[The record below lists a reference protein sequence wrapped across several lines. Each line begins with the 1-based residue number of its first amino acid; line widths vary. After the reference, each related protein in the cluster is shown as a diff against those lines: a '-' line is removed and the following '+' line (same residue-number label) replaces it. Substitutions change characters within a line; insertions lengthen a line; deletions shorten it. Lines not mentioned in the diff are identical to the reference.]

1 MPFGQWIVGPPGSG
15 KTTYC
20 NGLQQYL
27 TLSGRKCAIINLDP
41 ANDALPYT
49 CAVNISNLV
58 TLEEVQTHHKLGPNG
73 GLIFCME
80 FLQENLDWLKEQ
92 LDPLLKDGTYLIFD
106 CPGQVELF
114 TLHDSMKVIAEM
126 LTNQWHVRLAVV
138 HLVDAHLCTDA
149 SKYMSALLLSLSSML
164 HLEMP
169 HVNVLS
175 KMDMIQSYGP
185 LAFNLDFY
193 TEVQDLSYLVKS
205 MEGTLF
211 AKRFQKLTEGLC
223 EVVEDFGLISFTPL
237 MVEDKESMKQVLALV
252 DKATGYVWGG
262 NSEQQPYSQFQYTFE
277 TATGGRSDLL
287 SEHQERYVD
296 HHEKSSRD
304 LSFEKSL
311 WPPVAFSSSMNRVDV
326 ELSLSSDTPDLRVTD
341 ALDLSFEGQT
351 TLCICRR
358 TRQVV
363 GRIANEQLENLQQSP
378 SGASIRT
385 LKKSGDTISHA
396 VVRVVCQLQQ
406 TPSTGID
413 LDLQSILRDSRLQQT
428 IRKIDT
434 ASKPEAALSTAMQ
447 NPEFERFCNQLLGL
461 MQVQAFGGAW

>member
-277 TATGGRSDLL
+277 TATGVL
-287 SEHQERYVD
+287 
-296 HHEKSSRD
+296 
-304 LSFEKSL
+304 
-311 WPPVAFSSSMNRVDV
+311 PVRIPEAD
-326 ELSLSSDTPDLRVTD
+326 EEALRVG
-341 ALDLSFEGQT
+341 S
-351 TLCICRR
+351 
-358 TRQVV
+358 
-363 GRIANEQLENLQQSP
+363 QLHNTHLQ
-378 SGASIRT
+378 R
-385 LKKSGDTISHA
+385 L
-396 VVRVVCQLQQ
+396 
-406 TPSTGID
+406 GID